1 MQQTNVVICSS
12 QTFHLLTDFERCT
25 RLFALLCSNQDNNVK
40 RYKCRK
46 YYLPNAN
53 TKNYNVTINGK
64 KNLCDQPI
72 DSGIKKYD
80 ENRKLTAVQGEYYPV
95 GCLLDYEHTKNHY
108 STS

>member
-1 MQQTNVVICSS
+1 MPI
-12 QTFHLLTDFERCT
+12 LRI
-25 RLFALLCSNQDNNVK
+25 
-40 RYKCRK
+40 
-46 YYLPNAN
+46 
-53 TKNYNVTINGK
+53 VTSPSTEK

-80 ENRKLTAVQGEYYPV
+80 ENRKLTAIQGKYYPV